1 MNWNNEVTLVSE
13 KLVMDDIGNQ
23 IPQTFENVILCEKK
37 NVTRQEFYEASS
49 SGFKPSLVLNIH
61 AYEYNNETKLIFEG
75 TMYVIIRTYS
85 VDLEKLELTC
95 ERDLGKR

>member
-13 KLVMDDIGNQ
+13 KLIMDDIGNQ
-23 IPQTFENVILCEKK
+23 IPQTFENIILCEKK

-49 SGFKPSLVLNIH
+49 SEFKPSLVLNIH
-61 AYEYNNETKLIFEG
+61 AYEYKGESKLIFEG
-75 TMYVIIRTYS
+75 VKYVIIRTYN
-85 VDLEKLELTC
+85 VDLERLELTC